1 MRISDWSSY
10 VCSSVLN
17 CCIAGNVIAGPTI
30 AITDALA
37 GGTSVDRENPFSY
50 DVYNNFLST
59 NEIENYGGSAQIDYD
74 LGNLALTSIT
84 AYRSEEHTSE
94 LQSLMRISYAVFCLQ
109 KKKRFKPHDL
119 HALHNSPLIRHNPQ
133 MYLRQA
139 HLLRREQKTKTE

>member
-59 NEIENYGGSAQIDYD
+59 NEIENYGGSSHIDYD

-84 AYRSEEHTSE
+84 AYRQARADINQHSDFTAAYFQTGEHTSD
-94 LQSLMRISYAVFCLQ
+94 LQSLICTSSAVSRLEN
-109 KKKRFKPHDL
+109 KTPLPKPKYLSSTYHTT
-119 HALHNSPLIRHNPQ
+119 PQ
-133 MYLRQA
+133 PN
-139 HLLRREQKTKTE
+139 

>member
-17 CCIAGNVIAGPTI
+17 CCIAGNIIAGPTV
-30 AITDALA
+30 AITDFLA

-84 AYRSEEHTSE
+84 AYRQVDRKSTR
-94 LQSLMRISYAVFCLQ
+94 L
-109 KKKRFKPHDL
+109 
-119 HALHNSPLIRHNPQ
+119 NSSH
-133 MYLRQA
+133 
-139 HLLRREQKTKTE
+139 